1 MLIAED
7 VILEELRGP
16 NEIGSHPYFLC
27 GSKAGMTSRGELIIN
42 RYKHVK

>member
-16 NEIGSHPYFLC
+16 NEIGSHPYLLC
-27 GSKAGMTSRGELIIN
+27 GSKAGMISRGELIIN
-42 RYKHVK
+42 RYKYVK